1 MEEKRQA
8 QLGGEV
14 DGGMWKCLYTEEGR
28 KHTGKDTSYIYDMYI
43 IHMIRH
49 CKLLEDCEEQSI

>member
-14 DGGMWKCLYTEEGR
+14 DGGMWNCLYMHRRREEVHWEG
-28 KHTGKDTSYIYDMYI
+28 HFICYDKTLQI
-43 IHMIRH
+43 AGG
-49 CKLLEDCEEQSI
+49 L